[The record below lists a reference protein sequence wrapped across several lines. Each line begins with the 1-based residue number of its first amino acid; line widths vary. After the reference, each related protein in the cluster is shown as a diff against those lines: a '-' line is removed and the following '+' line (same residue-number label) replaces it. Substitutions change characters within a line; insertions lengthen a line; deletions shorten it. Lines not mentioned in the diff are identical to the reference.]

1 MSTSSNSIS
10 SNTIAFNGIS
20 QYASDFQAVLN
31 KSVQV
36 AQIPLTLLQTHD
48 SAVLSQQTAFG
59 TLNDSVGSLVTS
71 LQNLGTVA
79 SNQAL
84 SATSS
89 DPTVVSVADSG
100 ATSAASY
107 NINSI
112 TSIAAA
118 ASERSTRSFGASTAV
133 SATGEMQLV
142 SGSKTYDLTFS
153 GHNTLQGLADAI
165 NTSGAGVTASVLT
178 TSAGNYLS
186 VSSNSPG
193 ATTLKL
199 YDGATATGADV
210 LTNTNQGTN
219 AVFQLNGIDV
229 VQSSNVVNNMIPGLT
244 FTLLGSSSA
253 PVTLSLASDPSQ
265 LSSALQDFVTKYNSL
280 QTEIQSQTG
289 TSGGALA
296 GNTILNQ
303 VQNALRQLTSYTTPT
318 GSVQSLADLG
328 IEFSSTGVATLNP
341 TTFSSLSSA
350 QINDAFQYLGSATS
364 GLGRFSASLA
374 QFSDPVNGLIQSEM
388 SGLKKTDQ
396 HLQAQMSALN
406 TRISAMQTA
415 LTAQLETADALQNQL
430 QSQQQVLTGALQAVS
445 LVLYG
450 RNNTN
455 F

>member
-1 MSTSSNSIS
+1 MSTSSTTSAS
-10 SNTIAFNGIS
+10 IAFNGIS

-71 LQNLGTVA
+71 LRNLGTLA
-79 SNQAL
+79 TNQAL

-89 DPTVVSVADSG
+89 DPGAVSVTDSG

-107 NINSI
+107 IINSI
-112 TSIAAA
+112 TSVAAA
-118 ASERSTRSFGASTAV
+118 ASERSIRSFGASAAV

-142 SGSKTYDLTFS
+142 SGSNTYDLKFS
-153 GHNTLQGLADAI
+153 GNNTLQGLANAI
-165 NTSGAGVTASVLT
+165 NASGAGVTASVLT

-186 VSSNSPG
+186 VSSNSTG

-199 YDGATATGADV
+199 YDGATTTGADV
-210 LTNTNQGTN
+210 LSNTNQGTN

-229 VQSSNVVNNMIPGLT
+229 VQSSNVVNNVIPGLT
-244 FTLLGSSSA
+244 FTLLGSSSS

-265 LSSALQDFVTKYNSL
+265 LSSGLQDFVTKYNAL
-280 QTEIQSQTG
+280 QTEIQAQTG

-303 VQNALRQLTSYTTPT
+303 VRSTLRQLTSYTTSS

-328 IEFSSTGVATLNP
+328 IEFSATGVATFHS
-341 TTFSSLSSA
+341 TAFSSLSSV
-350 QINDAFQYLGSATS
+350 QINDAFHYLGSATS
-364 GLGRFSASLA
+364 GLAGFSTSLA

-388 SGLKKTDQ
+388 SGLKQTDQ
-396 HLQAQMSALN
+396 NLQSQMSALN
-406 TRISAMQTA
+406 TRISAMQAA
-415 LTAQLETADALQNQL
+415 LTAQLEAADALQNQL

-445 LVLYG
+445 LILYG
-450 RNNTN
+450 KNNTN

>member
-1 MSTSSNSIS
+1 MSTSSTTSAS
-10 SNTIAFNGIS
+10 IAFNGIS

-71 LQNLGTVA
+71 LRNLGTLA
-79 SNQAL
+79 TNQAL

-89 DPTVVSVADSG
+89 DPGAVSVTDSG

-107 NINSI
+107 IMNSI
-112 TSIAAA
+112 TSVAAA
-118 ASERSTRSFGASTAV
+118 ASERSIRSFGASAAV

-142 SGSKTYDLTFS
+142 SGSNTYDLKFS
-153 GHNTLQGLADAI
+153 GNNTLQGLANAI
-165 NTSGAGVTASVLT
+165 NASGAGVTASVLT

-186 VSSNSPG
+186 VSSNSTG

-199 YDGATATGADV
+199 YDGATTTGADV
-210 LTNTNQGTN
+210 LSNTNQGTN

-229 VQSSNVVNNMIPGLT
+229 VQSSNVVNNVIPGLT
-244 FTLLGSSSA
+244 FTLLGSSSS

-265 LSSALQDFVTKYNSL
+265 LSSGLQDFVTKYNAL
-280 QTEIQSQTG
+280 QTEIQAQTG

-303 VQNALRQLTSYTTPT
+303 VRSTLRQLTSYTTSS

-328 IEFSSTGVATLNP
+328 IEFSATGVATFHS
-341 TTFSSLSSA
+341 TTFSSLSSV
-350 QINDAFQYLGSATS
+350 QINDTFHYLGSATS
-364 GLGRFSASLA
+364 GLAGFSTSLA

-388 SGLKKTDQ
+388 SGLKQTDQ
-396 HLQAQMSALN
+396 NLQSQMSALN
-406 TRISAMQTA
+406 TRISAMQAA
-415 LTAQLETADALQNQL
+415 LTAQLEAADALQNQL

-445 LVLYG
+445 LILYG
-450 RNNTN
+450 KNNTN